1 MAPLWAAAGLVV
13 PALGVIRVARGR
25 KGQKEDADK
34 HLEDADVTSFKCERV
49 CTSNRLLKRLGGL
62 AKVRHLGRWELSMSA
77 DPSSLVLCKLSTP
90 RCPVTESGVCHHLS
104 PK

>member
-62 AKVRHLGRWELSMSA
+62 AKVRNQSCGGGSDSQARCRLGWMRL
-77 DPSSLVLCKLSTP
+77 
-90 RCPVTESGVCHHLS
+90 
-104 PK
+104 

>member
-1 MAPLWAAAGLVV
+1 LGPGCLTEMAPLWAAAGLVV
-13 PALGVIRVARGR
+13 PALGVIRAVGRGSR

-62 AKVRHLGRWELSMSA
+62 AKV
-77 DPSSLVLCKLSTP
+77 PNT
-90 RCPVTESGVCHHLS
+90 LS
-104 PK
+104 PVCT